1 VSGPIVNCSSLNCS
15 VAARYTTI
23 DSGTRE
29 QLIRT
34 VATCL
39 DEHCYKL
46 EDMIHLGKWNHICDF
61 GRAVTREKQ
70 YSALSEGASFAPFIL
85 FLL

>member
-1 VSGPIVNCSSLNCS
+1 MAS
-15 VAARYTTI
+15 RYTAI

-46 EDMIHLGKWNHICDF
+46 EDMIHLAKWSHICDF
-61 GRAVTREKQ
+61 GSAVSHEKQ
-70 YSALSEGASFAPFIL
+70 YSVLSEGASFTL
-85 FLL
+85 FYCCLHERVMLPLT

>member
-1 VSGPIVNCSSLNCS
+1 MSGPIVNCSSLNCS

-46 EDMIHLGKWNHICDF
+46 GDMIHLAKWNHIWDF
-61 GRAVTREKQ
+61 GSAVTRKNNTT
-70 YSALSEGASFAPFIL
+70 LSEGASFALFIL
-85 FLL
+85 FSL